1 MVIVLSQFSITKG
14 KGKWPC
20 RVQLQSKYEREEGGI
35 PSGKSPNSSALTTS
49 GKGGISHSSLYCHQ
63 VFPTSK
69 TEIFTSLLRDAEFSW
84 IYNTAISQDPLLH
97 RTVKRQRRSM
107 TYTEAL
113 TKISQRKKTNE
124 HWEHKLELQAGELT
138 AEQIGRLSGRKA
150 LLISPCSMQVC
161 SATSRAPLPLTPS
174 TATRPRSQGHR
185 THSAQWLMCR
195 HPGAHHPPRGCHSTH
210 RLCGSLIVSK
220 HPGRERPD
228 GVYVYI

>member
-1 MVIVLSQFSITKG
+1 MYSLNLASQRE
-14 KGKWPC
+14 
-20 RVQLQSKYEREEGGI
+20 RVNGPQSTAAKQVWEGGRWNPLSKKSQLVSFNHLWKRRNI
-35 PSGKSPNSSALTTS
+35 PFKS
-49 GKGGISHSSLYCHQ
+49 YCHQ

-84 IYNTAISQDPLLH
+84 IYNTVISQDPLLH
-97 RTVKRQRRSM
+97 GTVKRQRRSM

-138 AEQIGRLSGRKA
+138 AEQIGRLSGRKG

-161 SATSRAPLPLTPS
+161 SATSRTPLPLTPS

-185 THSAQWLMCR
+185 THSPQWLMCR

-228 GVYVYI
+228 GVYIYI